1 MTPGAPSWLGE
12 GLGRM
17 ILISSQGLV
26 KYLGITVVGIAYETV
41 RFFEYVVAGPHG
53 SGLFVLHSPYI

>member
-17 ILISSQGLV
+17 TLISSQGLV

-53 SGLFVLHSPYI
+53 SGLFVLYSPYI